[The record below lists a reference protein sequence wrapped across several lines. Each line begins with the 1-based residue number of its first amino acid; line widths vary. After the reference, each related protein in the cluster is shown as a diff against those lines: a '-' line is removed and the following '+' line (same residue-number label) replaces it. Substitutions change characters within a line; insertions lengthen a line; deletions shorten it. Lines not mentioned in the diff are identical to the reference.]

1 MLWIVLVYVGQVD
14 VWVVFQVDLVWCGIG
29 LWCDYGQCY
38 GDIVVVGG
46 GVVLFDYFGKVG
58 IYFVVFLYW
67 YWVFVDVCE
76 GDC

>member
-1 MLWIVLVYVGQVD
+1 M
-14 VWVVFQVDLVWCGIG
+14 
-29 LWCDYGQCY
+29 
-38 GDIVVVGG
+38 VVGG